1 MHAIRNVTE
10 DVIWIGA
17 DDRSM
22 PIFEGMFPIPNGVS
36 YNSYVIRDEKIIL
49 DILRNY
55 HPDLTDRGPEQL

>member
-1 MHAIRNVTE
+1 MYAIRNVTE

-36 YNSYVIRDEKIIL
+36 YNSYVIKDEKTIIM
-49 DILRNY
+49 DTCDSSVAAQY
-55 HPDLTDRGPEQL
+55 